1 MAEKYA
7 RDLPEVLEFSREKD
21 EGTPL
26 PKGAVVLLPPPE
38 WHPLNDVDISSKE
51 ERGKMIEELPPAP
64 KCKRALPLIPQPGD
78 EVAVNNTF
86 DLDDDFVQASPSKN
100 YRVIELTNNGPCPL
114 PLAPRPCART

>member
-1 MAEKYA
+1 M
-7 RDLPEVLEFSREKD
+7 
-21 EGTPL
+21 
-26 PKGAVVLLPPPE
+26 
-38 WHPLNDVDISSKE
+38 
-51 ERGKMIEELPPAP
+51 
-64 KCKRALPLIPQPGD
+64 IPQPGD